1 MYPFEGEEE
10 EAKSAFFLFP
20 FFFFFN
26 SCAATKTG
34 HLGQKPAEPKTQVG
48 DARPAHLPKAL
59 EQESTQR
66 RN

>member
-10 EAKSAFFLFP
+10 EAKSAFFR
-20 FFFFFN
+20 FFN

-48 DARPAHLPKAL
+48 DARPALLPKAL